1 VLKLLL
7 MRPER
12 HVETR
17 IGLTARGAA
26 TRARIVLAAAELVA
40 VNGVAGTSLDAVM
53 AASETSKSQLY
64 HYFGNKDELMCAVV
78 EARASKVIDFHGSC
92 LKSVRS
98 LADLRKWRDT
108 VVRLNRAGGGVGGCP
123 IGSLASEL
131 SDRSEAART
140 LLAKSFRTWESH
152 LVGAFEAMVGAGE
165 LDAAVNKS
173 LLATA
178 VLGAL
183 QGGLLLAQTARSTK
197 PLELSLD
204 MALSHVERYATES
217 SCNGS
222 SRGKPAITA
231 APARRRR
238 LSK

>member
-1 VLKLLL
+1 

-26 TRARIVLAAAELVA
+26 TRARIVSAAAELVA

-53 AASETSKSQLY
+53 AASETSKSQVY

-78 EARASKVIDFHGSC
+78 EAQASKVIDFQGSC

-108 VVRLNRAGGGVGGCP
+108 VVKLNRAGGGV
-123 IGSLASEL
+123 GSLASEL

-152 LVGAFEAMVGAGE
+152 LAGAFEAMVGAGE
-165 LDAAVNKS
+165 LDAAVDKS
-173 LLATA
+173 VLATA

-204 MALSHVERYATES
+204 MALSHVERYATGF
-217 SCNGS
+217 SCNDS
-222 SRGKPAITA
+222 SRSKPATTA
-231 APARRRR
+231 ARTRRRS
-238 LSK
+238 LSKRGP

>member
-1 VLKLLL
+1 
-7 MRPER
+7 MREKR
-12 HVETR
+12 QIATR
-17 IGLTARGAA
+17 VGLTARGAA
-26 TRARIVLAAAELVA
+26 TRARIVSAAAELV
-40 VNGVAGTSLDAVM
+40 GVHGVTETSLDAVM

-64 HYFGNKDELMCAVV
+64 HYFDNKDELMCAVV
-78 EARASKVIDFHGSC
+78 EAQASKVIDFQGSC

-173 LLATA
+173 VLATA

-204 MALSHVERYATES
+204 MALSHVERYATALA
-217 SCNGS
+217 CGGPP
-222 SRGKPAITA
+222 RRKA
-231 APARRRR
+231 AAAARARKSR

>member
-1 VLKLLL
+1 
-7 MRPER
+7 MREKR
-12 HVETR
+12 QIATR
-17 IGLTARGAA
+17 IGLTERGAA
-26 TRARIVLAAAELVA
+26 TRARIVSAAAELV
-40 VNGVAGTSLDAVM
+40 GVHGVSGTSLDAVM

-78 EARASKVIDFHGSC
+78 EAQAGKVIDFQGSC

-108 VVRLNRAGGGVGGCP
+108 VVRLNRAHGGVGGCP

-131 SDRSEAART
+131 SDRSETART
-140 LLAKSFRTWESH
+140 LIVKSFRTWESH
-152 LVGAFEAMVGAGE
+152 LAGAFEAMVGAGE

-173 LLATA
+173 VLATA

-183 QGGLLLAQTARSTK
+183 QGGLLLAQTTRSTK

-204 MALSHVERYATES
+204 MALSHVERYATGLP
-217 SCNGS
+217 CGGP
-222 SRGKPAITA
+222 SRREPGATVRARKRRFSMR
-231 APARRRR
+231 AP
-238 LSK
+238 